1 MLPRIRDT
9 RPTGLARIVSARPAR
24 GSAVADLCP
33 PLQDVDIAGL
43 SFYSLGFRKSQN
55 QPPDSSLFR
64 DSFTPFANLL
74 NPSSAS
80 ANILRLR
87 RSPPLVISETSA
99 PFYYHLP
106 PSSPYYSQAGDT
118 DIQGPLPNLTE
129 RAYEPSEMT
138 PPAARADDE
147 LFMKASWFV
156 QLTSNSTA
164 QRFPRLKAVN
174 LFNYLKRGGD
184 DGANEV
190 LVDFRATGGNS
201 TVENWYR
208 GYMGNQT
215 AFEMGY
221 TGGAGTTK
229 VGWALLVVGV
239 LVGA

>member
-1 MLPRIRDT
+1 
-9 RPTGLARIVSARPAR
+9 
-24 GSAVADLCP
+24 
-33 PLQDVDIAGL
+33 
-43 SFYSLGFRKSQN
+43 
-55 QPPDSSLFR
+55 
-64 DSFTPFANLL
+64 
-74 NPSSAS
+74 
-80 ANILRLR
+80 
-87 RSPPLVISETSA
+87 
-99 PFYYHLP
+99 
-106 PSSPYYSQAGDT
+106 
-118 DIQGPLPNLTE
+118 
-129 RAYEPSEMT
+129 MT

-164 QRFPRLKAVN
+164 QRFPRLKAVS

-221 TGGAGTTK
+221 TGSAP
-229 VGWALLVVGV
+229 ALKFGGLLWLVVLG
-239 LVGA
+239 VGALVVS